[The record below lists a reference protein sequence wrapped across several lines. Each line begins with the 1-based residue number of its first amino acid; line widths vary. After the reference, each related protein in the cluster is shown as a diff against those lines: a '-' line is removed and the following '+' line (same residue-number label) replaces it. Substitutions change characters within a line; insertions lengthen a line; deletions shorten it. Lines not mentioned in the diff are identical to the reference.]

1 MCGGSKVI
9 VEKNNGAGVFG
20 SVATSVH
27 GYAYVGAFECGSVV
41 DAVAGHPH
49 TMAYDNNHTIT
60 TTTARA
66 TTNNNSNHKQQT
78 TTTAATTITTTATT
92 MRTV

>member
-1 MCGGSKVI
+1 MCTPCPAKAF
-9 VEKNNGAGVFG
+9 KYAG

-60 TTTARA
+60 TTTTTARA